1 MSGMFHGWMVAGHLM
16 MELAKEL
23 RGELCVQTLSAQTGE
38 FSNCKIYHLNGLI
51 DQINYLKV
59 CA

>member
-16 MELAKEL
+16 MERAKES
-23 RGELCVQTLSAQTGE
+23 RGELCGPTLSAQTGE
-38 FSNCKIYHLNGLI
+38 LSNCKIYHLNGLI

>member
-1 MSGMFHGWMVAGHLM
+1 MNGMCHGWMVAGHLM

-23 RGELCVQTLSAQTGE
+23 RGELYVQTLSAQTGE
-38 FSNCKIYHLNGLI
+38 LSNCKIYHLNGLI